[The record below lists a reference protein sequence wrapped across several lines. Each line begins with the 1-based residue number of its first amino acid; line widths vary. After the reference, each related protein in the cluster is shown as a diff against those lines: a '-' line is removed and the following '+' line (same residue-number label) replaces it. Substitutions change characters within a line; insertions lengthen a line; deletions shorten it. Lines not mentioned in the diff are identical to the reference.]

1 MRYILAF
8 LACAAIFALYIFICV
23 LLELKS
29 AGGVLP
35 FALLVAVMV
44 ATWKGIVSYFPYR
57 KKQQK
62 TTDSKSSS
70 DTTSKTASDV
80 EPKQTADCPLPSL
93 DEFNWST
100 TNPLLIRAKL
110 HPSAGG
116 AANNRS
122 DGAGAN

>member
-1 MRYILAF
+1 MRLLMEDKKMRYILAF
-8 LACAAIFALYIFICV
+8 WACAAIFALYIFICV

-62 TTDSKSSS
+62 TT
-70 DTTSKTASDV
+70 
-80 EPKQTADCPLPSL
+80 
-93 DEFNWST
+93 
-100 TNPLLIRAKL
+100 
-110 HPSAGG
+110 
-116 AANNRS
+116 
-122 DGAGAN
+122 